1 MNQLTVPQWKKI
13 IDNGLVLRCDTT
25 DTTCSSPAV
34 FQMNDDN
41 ELTTK
46 GYPPK
51 PSDWEEKLKTTIRFM
66 MTQGDYSKNYLQ
78 IGDNV
83 ISSSKERYIYDKKQ
97 TFPKVSV
104 VYRNLIAAKSM
115 EKQTPDSLAD
125 WVIENI

>member
-1 MNQLTVPQWKKI
+1 MNQLTALQWQKI

-34 FQMNDDN
+34 FQMNDNN

-46 GYPPK
+46 GYPAK
-51 PSDWEEKLKTTIRFM
+51 PSDWEEKLKTTIGFM

-83 ISSSKERYIYDKKQ
+83 ISTCTERYTYGTKQ

-104 VYRNLIAAKSM
+104 RYRNLIAAKSM
-115 EKQTPDSLAD
+115 KDKTAESLAD

>member
-41 ELTTK
+41 ELTTI
-46 GYPPK
+46 GYPAK

-83 ISSSKERYIYDKKQ
+83 ISSSKERYIYKTKQ